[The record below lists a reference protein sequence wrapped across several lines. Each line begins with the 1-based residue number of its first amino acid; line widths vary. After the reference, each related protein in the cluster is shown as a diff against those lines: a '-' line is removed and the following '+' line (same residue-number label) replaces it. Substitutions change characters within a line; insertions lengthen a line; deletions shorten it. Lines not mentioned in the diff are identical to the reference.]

1 MKHQVYPQVC
11 SWNKNHPKDIF
22 LLLWKSVQIRETAPL
37 SFNEIAKPNSK
48 QKQTGNLIFLSMR
61 LDCWGFWQMAIHI
74 LASRRTFCEVTLI
87 IIKVI
92 NQKISVIVFV
102 DQIAVKRVIL
112 PSTFSFPSHKLSIQ
126 SVQKINP
133 TQTNKYH
140 VCARNLLPDI
150 WQVWV
155 YSVNASSF
163 TIWQNHNT
171 SSPVRWKYSWVNCK
185 PWLLLGAPCNPLLFH
200 RWVCMFCS
208 WLFLSILNPNFQ
220 LKCIEPL
227 SSFPALAA
235 KLTPVVA

>member
-1 MKHQVYPQVC
+1 MKLLSLTVNRSKLGIWFSFLWGWIAEGSDKWQ
-11 SWNKNHPKDIF
+11 F
-22 LLLWKSVQIRETAPL
+22 LLSHHFGSSCDQYLQWSL
-37 SFNEIAKPNSK
+37 
-48 QKQTGNLIFLSMR
+48 
-61 LDCWGFWQMAIHI
+61 HI

-112 PSTFSFPSHKLSIQ
+112 PSTFSCPSHKLSIQ

-235 KLTPVVA
+235 KLTPVIA